1 MPSFQAEVDMIRSGI
16 YNMEKVQTEPVYQ
29 VFVQL
34 KMAGKMKE
42 FNELYDKTWPAP
54 APEPAPEPT
63 PTRGYM
69 GSLSYVSTD
78 AGAQASLVSAVF
90 DTYESDPMYPLV
102 VVNVGDDCEFFQ
114 LDETRAAI
122 IQINSMMDYAL
133 DDEDFEG
140 VDVSF
145 QYDEKGGLDYQMTVT
160 GTTKLP
166 VPDKVPTF
174 TEELVAKLKKENDEI
189 KQAWLRNEKI
199 LEHYRGI
206 MSEIEKLE
214 EPDFFDST
222 PDDLVDYIKGLKGE
236 MSVPDVD

>member
-54 APEPAPEPT
+54 APEPAPYDNPVKCADCEKIVEYDECVHFLRDT
-63 PTRGYM
+63 YYCKKCGVDENGNVEEDVCKECYKRDC
-69 GSLSYVSTD
+69 SCVEDD
-78 AGAQASLVSAVF
+78 AGAQVSLVCAVF
-90 DTYESDPMYPLV
+90 DKYETDPMYPLV

-140 VDVSF
+140 VEVSY
-145 QYDEKGGLDYQMTVT
+145 QYGEKGGLDYQMTIT

-166 VPDKVPTF
+166 VPDK
-174 TEELVAKLKKENDEI
+174 L
-189 KQAWLRNEKI
+189 EK
-199 LEHYRGI
+199 
-206 MSEIEKLE
+206 
-214 EPDFFDST
+214 PDFFDST